1 MVEAMTQPSDKD
13 VAGFLADVTPDQRR
27 LDALRLD
34 EIFRETTG
42 FEPIIWGTNM
52 VGYGRY
58 EYTYE
63 SGHSGQCLATG
74 FAPRKRELVLY
85 IMPGYSNLGEMLD
98 RLGPHRLGKSCLYI
112 TRLARIDESVLP
124 EIIKA
129 GLEDL
134 ATRWTVLPR

>member
-1 MVEAMTQPSDKD
+1 MVEAMTQPSDAD
-13 VAGFLADVTPDQRR
+13 VSAFLAAVTPDQRR
-27 LDALRLD
+27 VDALRLD
-34 EIFRETTG
+34 EIFRQTTG
-42 FEPIIWGTNM
+42 FKPMIWGTNM

-98 RLGPHRLGKSCLYI
+98 QLGPHRLGKSCLYI
-112 TRLARIDESVLP
+112 TRLARIDEAVLP
-124 EIIKA
+124 KIISA